1 QLTWSPCTTTN
12 SEYSFSELPPHCGRN
27 PRGWISVMTAD
38 PQPQVVVVTHP
49 TLVAALETSKAA
61 REQAQSLVKLIADA
75 QTAIADGTGTKAD
88 FKLPIQKARKPF
100 WTNLALLRGQHR
112 RAHFKARETKALTA
126 ETRQEVDSLH
136 LSLQNLRY
144 EEGYLEL
151 EIAAC
156 EGFEHTYQLLP
167 LIPVEEFLAQHPEHA
182 DSDENTL
189 MIARINHERAERE
202 ALEQQRLE
210 LQKQKTK
217 LTTENKKRRED
228 LANLD
233 QHLEKFIDASLSSFQ
248 SIFFSQGS
256 GYLFGDK

>member
-1 QLTWSPCTTTN
+1 
-12 SEYSFSELPPHCGRN
+12 
-27 PRGWISVMTAD
+27 MTVD
-38 PQPQVVVVTHP
+38 PQPHVVGVTHP
-49 TLVAALETSKAA
+49 QLVAALETSKAA
-61 REQAQSLVKLIADA
+61 REQAQGLVKLIADA
-75 QTAIADGTGTKAD
+75 QTAIANGTGTKAD
-88 FKLPIQKARKPF
+88 FKLPIQKAKKPF
-100 WTNLALLRGQHR
+100 WTNLAVLRGQHR

-126 ETRQEVDSLH
+126 EARQEVDSLH

-144 EEGYLEL
+144 EERYLEL

-156 EGFEHTYQLLP
+156 EGFDHTYQLLP
-167 LIPVEEFLAQHPEHA
+167 LIPGEEFLAQHPEHA

-189 MIARINHERAERE
+189 MIARINNERAERE

-233 QHLEKFIDASLSSFQ
+233 QQMEKFIDASLSTFH
-248 SIFFSQGS
+248 SIFSSQNGS
-256 GYLFGDK
+256 GVSGDK